1 VRQSRAQLHGRCTA
15 GAHHD
20 NGEPEVCTEA
30 TSDLGRVAAVRA
42 GGLRQQVCLEAHGKP
57 LLDEG
62 ATRAQL
68 AEGGYG
74 HRLDERL
81 FGAAPVHDLLLEDV
95 DERAVSSLL
104 LGAGRLDGA
113 RWEVLHLGDAR
124 LQSFQGALA
133 LRLSRGLGEGVRN
146 GGVKEEFLGGVTSD
160 QNKTFY

>member
-1 VRQSRAQLHGRCTA
+1 MKSSTAGAGPEAPDAGVRQSRAQLHGRCTA

-68 AEGGYG
+68 AE
-74 HRLDERL
+74 
-81 FGAAPVHDLLLEDV
+81 
-95 DERAVSSLL
+95 
-104 LGAGRLDGA
+104 A
-113 RWEVLHLGDAR
+113 RW
-124 LQSFQGALA
+124 
-133 LRLSRGLGEGVRN
+133 
-146 GGVKEEFLGGVTSD
+146 
-160 QNKTFY
+160 